1 MIIKNFV
8 KITYGKLSAISSY
21 LTCRLKDGFFTDLM
35 SDIFAYDQP
44 DAVLL
49 TDFCNPQVVM
59 TAQAVDEAAI
69 FIVQH

>member
-1 MIIKNFV
+1 MIIKNLAQ
-8 KITYGKLSAISSY
+8 ITDGKLSAKSSD
-21 LTCRLKDGFFTDLM
+21 LTCRLKGGFFTDLM

-69 FIVQH
+69 VPVQH